1 MKRITISVAIFVSTA
16 ACLSALLCCLIIP
29 TDALAEDG
37 PKVLVIPREGDS
49 RDIELMLKK
58 EVGVMTQILR
68 DEGFVVKVATASGS
82 TIVAPTSKLKP
93 DMRLAEVKKEDYVGF
108 IMPCM
113 AVGAFP
119 GPPVAPEAVA
129 IVKHAVAEGKPLAAQ
144 FGSVVILAQAGVLKG
159 KKYAFLDD
167 PLKPT
172 AWRTVTD
179 PRFVDAI
186 YSGRGVVQDGNI
198 ITSGICPYLEAR
210 MNYPD
215 GTTKLTQ
222 AFIDELKKK

>member
-1 MKRITISVAIFVSTA
+1 MKY
-16 ACLSALLCCLIIP
+16 C
-29 TDALAEDG
+29 
-37 PKVLVIPREGDS
+37 S
-49 RDIELMLKK
+49 RK
-58 EVGVMTQILR
+58 
-68 DEGFVVKVATASGS
+68 
-82 TIVAPTSKLKP
+82 
-93 DMRLAEVKKEDYVGF
+93 
-108 IMPCM
+108 
-113 AVGAFP
+113 
-119 GPPVAPEAVA
+119 
-129 IVKHAVAEGKPLAAQ
+129 GKPLAAQ

-159 KKYAFLDD
+159 KKYAFLAD

-215 GTTKLTQ
+215 GTTNLTQ

>member
-1 MKRITISVAIFVSTA
+1 MKKITIFVALLISIAV
-16 ACLSALLCCLIIP
+16 CLSAFLWCLIIP
-29 TDALAEDG
+29 PDALAEDG
-37 PKVLVIPREGDS
+37 SKVLIIPREGDS
-49 RDIELMLKK
+49 FDIELMLKK
-58 EVGVMTQILR
+58 EVGVMTQMLR
-68 DEGFVVKVATASGS
+68 DAGFVVNVATASGE

-93 DMRLAEVKKEDYVGF
+93 DMKLAEVKKEDYIGF

-113 AVGAFP
+113 AVGGIP

-129 IVKHAVAEGKPLAAQ
+129 IVKHAVAEGKPVAAQ
-144 FGSVVILAQAGVLKG
+144 FGSVIILAQAGVLKG

-172 AWRTVTD
+172 SFRTVTD
-179 PRFVDAI
+179 PRFEDAI
-186 YSGRGVVQDGNI
+186 YSGWDVVQDGSI
-198 ITSGICPYLEAR
+198 ITSGVCPYLEK
-210 MNYPD
+210 MTGLPD